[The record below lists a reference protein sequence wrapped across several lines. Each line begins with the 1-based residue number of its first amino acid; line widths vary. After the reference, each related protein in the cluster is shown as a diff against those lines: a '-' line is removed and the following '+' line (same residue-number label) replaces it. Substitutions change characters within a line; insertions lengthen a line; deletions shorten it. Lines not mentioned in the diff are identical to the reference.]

1 MWKIALCCGVVALTF
16 IGCADAPGLDCGIGT
31 HEAGDVCVPDEA
43 ALTCGAGTHA
53 SGGMCVPD
61 DATLTCGPGTHA
73 SGSMC
78 VPDDA
83 PLTCGAGTHA
93 SGGMCVPDDG
103 GLVCGPGTHA
113 DGTTCVPDASPL
125 TCGPGTHVEG
135 SVCAPD
141 VPLPPSQFQIRIVTN
156 QIPAD
161 GFSKIPVLA
170 IGTAA
175 DGSPALVQV
184 VLNMSRAGA
193 GSFQPPAPTLGPLG
207 ATSYFVPCNAATPG
221 CVGPLTLTLAL
232 ASAPSTPVATVDVVL
247 VAPTGV
253 GSPAPCQVGGNV
265 MFFDGN
271 DFIYNGVL
279 TVTNG
284 SWSVTGNA
292 DHLALDITPAG
303 AGQGLWWNLDFD
315 ASDLPIDLT
324 PGVYN
329 MAERYPFQSPDH
341 PGLSISGDGRGCNTL
356 TGRFQVHAYDRS
368 ATAVTR
374 ALVTFE
380 QHCEGGALVLRGCVA
395 YNP

>member
-1 MWKIALCCGVVALTF
+1 MLPAGSTPWRAGETGGYAPRMWRCVLCSCVAALT
-16 IGCADAPGLDCGIGT
+16 ISGCADPPGIDCGIGT
-31 HEAGDVCVPDEA
+31 HEAGEFCVPDQPA
-43 ALTCGAGTHA
+43 
-53 SGGMCVPD
+53 
-61 DATLTCGPGTHA
+61 
-73 SGSMC
+73 
-78 VPDDA
+78 
-83 PLTCGAGTHA
+83 
-93 SGGMCVPDDG
+93 
-103 GLVCGPGTHA
+103 
-113 DGTTCVPDASPL
+113 L

-135 SVCAPD
+135 TTCAPD
-141 VPLPPSQFQIRIVTN
+141 AAVPPNQFQIRIATN

-161 GFSKIPVLA
+161 GYSRIPVLA

-175 DGSPALVQV
+175 DGSPSLVQV

-207 ATSYFVPCNAATPG
+207 ATSYFVPCNASTPG

-232 ASAPSTPVATVDVVL
+232 ASAPSTPVATVDVTL

-279 TVTNG
+279 TVTSG
-284 SWSVTGNA
+284 SWSVSGNA
-292 DHLALDITPAG
+292 EHLAFNITPSG
-303 AGQGLWWNLDFD
+303 TGQGAWWSLDFD
-315 ASDLPIDLT
+315 ASDVPIDLA
-324 PGVYN
+324 PGVYD
-329 MAERYPFQSPDH
+329 MAQRYPFQSPDH

-356 TGRFQVHAYDRS
+356 TGRFQVHAYDHD
-368 ATAVTR
+368 AAGVTR

-380 QHCEGGALVLRGCVA
+380 QHCEGGPAVLRGCVA